1 MSRMR
6 LKLFL
11 AAFIACWAC
20 ALTAWAEGPAGAPQG
35 LAAWKDWVLY
45 GHETELCP
53 SPYNN
58 ADLHHCAWPSRLRLD
73 LHPTGGRFVQE
84 WRTQAETWVPL
95 PGGPGRWPGRVT
107 AGGEALAVADRNGVP
122 QVRLPAGEHRLEG
135 AFSWEAVPELIR
147 VPPAT
152 GLVDVRIDGEP
163 LAFPKRDAQGR
174 LWLAS
179 RERKEGREDRLEVT
193 LHRLVR
199 DTIPMRVATRIELQ
213 VAGRAR
219 EITLENVLLDP
230 SVPMR
235 IDSPLPARFDA
246 GERLLLQARPGR
258 WEIRLE
264 TRLEGPVRRIG
275 PVAGPYG
282 REVWSF
288 EAQNHLRMVEVEG
301 VPAVDPDQADVPTGW
316 RRFPAYRVRPG
327 DTIRFREIRRGDPD
341 PAPDRLRLQRT
352 WWLDFDGAGFTI
364 QDRIT
369 GTMNRD
375 WALAMNPPTTLG
387 RVQVDGED
395 RLIIGQAEGE
405 AVKAGVELRKG
416 HLDLTADSRLTG
428 RSRVL
433 PAVGWE
439 QDFQS
444 VSAVLHLPPGWRLLT
459 ASGVDVLPGT
469 WFERWTLLDLFL
481 VLIIAMAVW
490 NLQGRAR
497 GLLALVTLVLIFHE
511 PGAPRLVWLH
521 LAASLALLKLLSG
534 GWFRR
539 VIQLW
544 FLGALVTLVVLSVP
558 FMVQQVRVAVYPQL
572 ERPGAGGG
580 RLAPGR
586 GAPVPMEGAPQ
597 VSSAPVKAED
607 RVAEKEGAAAL
618 GEALTGYAARKS
630 MSRGRTGQASRVQD
644 PDALIQ
650 TGPGLPSWTWRTL
663 TMGWNGPVDRGQ
675 EIRLRLLSPGVNL
688 VLALLRVAFLA
699 LLIAGLTGAR
709 KWWPPRAGAAAA
721 VLLLFL
727 FAPPPAGAAEASG
740 METAPP
746 RWLLQEFERRLLE
759 PDDCFPHCAA
769 SPEMRLEI
777 DEDGLVILFEVH
789 AATRTAV
796 PLPGGLEGW
805 SPQRVLVDDRPAEAL
820 LRDARGVLWALV
832 PPGVHRISLR
842 GALRGDR
849 AIPVALPLRPQRAL
863 ARAEGWEVEG
873 IGPNGVVEG
882 SLQLTP
888 ARSEES
894 ESGPADTVLQP
905 FLHLER
911 VVHLGLT
918 WRVENVL
925 ERLTPPGAPVVVSV
939 PLLEGESVLTEGVRV
954 ERGRA
959 RIHMAPEV
967 GTIRWASALEKTE
980 TIRLRAPES
989 VPWTETWILD
999 AGPVWHCETSGIPV
1013 IHHQDK
1019 QGFWRPEWR
1028 PWPGEEVVVAVTRP
1042 EPVPGRS
1049 VTVDEARLRWIPG
1062 KRFDKGVLTL
1072 TVRTSKGGRHRIGLP
1087 GDSRLQQVRIDGKSL
1102 PVRLEEGAVV
1112 VPLHPGRRSV
1122 EVEWHQASSGDLLTR
1137 APEVNV
1143 GGEAVNARVSFQ
1155 MPRDRWILWTGGPRL
1170 GPAVLFWSYLAVVV
1184 LAAIGLGRVPWTP
1197 LRTRHWLLLGLGLTQ
1212 VHPLAA
1218 VLVVGWLLALG
1229 LRGRQPFPVD
1239 GRARFDGAQV
1249 LLVVWTAAALAAMYF
1264 AIQKGLLGIPD
1275 MQIAGNGSTALGL
1288 HWMQDRI
1295 PELMPSAWVLSLPLF
1310 TFRILMLAWALWL
1323 ALSLLGWLRWGW
1335 RCFSRDGIWRP
1346 LRRKRKA
1353 AAAEETFD
1361 FQE

>member
-395 RLIIGQAEGE
+395 RLIIDQAEGE

-580 RLAPGR
+580 GLTPGR